1 MTALAEPVILTA
13 HTLERL
19 KGRVPPA
26 LLRDLEVLIHQ
37 IESLV
42 QELLTPNSSNPAQ
55 QRFALGASR
64 FGVIRLH
71 LLQVFLGQLSPHD
84 FADLSVGVTNFATE
98 RLEQEGWR
106 LGRELQAVKEA
117 WPIYSRMIL
126 NLLEAEPLP
135 ASAAVPPG
143 LLRLCAEVDLC
154 LTGTLMVVEGDM
166 RPPLDG
172 EMLDLLCKRAASA
185 TIRLND
191 MVIDLLAKR
200 TGTRSERLDQLY
212 GAWPTDPRIDAAV
225 DEIYQTRT

>member
-19 KGRVPPA
+19 KGRVPPV
-26 LLRDLEVLIHQ
+26 LLRDLEAFIHQ

-84 FADLSVGVTNFATE
+84 FADLSVVVTNLATE

-106 LGRELQAVKEA
+106 LGRGLQAVKEA
-117 WPIYSRMIL
+117 WPIYRRMIL

-135 ASAAVPPG
+135 ANAAVPPG
-143 LLRLCAEVDLC
+143 LLQLSAEVDLC
-154 LTGTLMVVEGDM
+154 LTGTLMVVEGDI
-166 RPPLDG
+166 RPPLD
-172 EMLDLLCKRAASA
+172 EDMLDLLCKRTASA
-185 TIRLND
+185 TIRLNE

-200 TGTRSERLDQLY
+200 TGTRSERLDHLY